1 MGDEG
6 VGKDAAELRQALHR
20 YAEGFEPVQGQ
31 WARIEGRHAAVTA
44 GPRPRRS
51 LVSLAVM
58 AVVVASLLL
67 AATVMVRPEQVV
79 TRDAMAFVEPGAGPQ
94 YAGVVP
100 VERFPPGSTMAAIQA
115 RGVIRVGIKFDQPYF
130 GNADPATHE
139 VAGFDAEIAKLIAV
153 RIFGG
158 TVGDLGP
165 RVEWVEAVSGKRESL
180 LEEGVVDIV
189 VATYSITDE
198 RRARV
203 DFAGPYYQS
212 TQDIM
217 VRADDRSI
225 VGVDDLIGKRVCTAQ
240 GSTSYQ
246 NLVAR
251 QPGALTILRDTYSEC
266 ADALR
271 TGVVDAVSTDRA
283 ILSGYNL
290 QSGGAFKLLN
300 ASFGRE
306 ERYGIGLRRGDP
318 EFRTFLNRRLRDVVA
333 NGDWSRA
340 ARYSLSNLEPSP
352 PEIDNP

>member
-1 MGDEG
+1 MADEDVRDQVAVLG
-6 VGKDAAELRQALHR
+6 RALHR
-20 YAEGFEPVQGQ
+20 YADRFEPAQGQ

-58 AVVVASLLL
+58 AIVAAAVLL
-67 AATVMVRPEQVV
+67 AATVLVRPEQVV
-79 TRDAMAFVEPGAGPQ
+79 TRDAMAFVEPGVGPQ

-100 VERFPPGSTMAAIQA
+100 VEPFPAGSTMAAIQA

-130 GNADPATHE
+130 GDEDPATHD

-158 TVGDLGP
+158 TVGDLGD
-165 RVEWVEAVSGKRESL
+165 RIEWVQAVSGKRESL
-180 LEEGVVDIV
+180 LEDGTVDIV

-198 RRARV
+198 RRQRV

-212 TQDIM
+212 SQDIM
-217 VRADDRSI
+217 VRADDSTI
-225 VGVDDLIGKRVCTAQ
+225 LGVDDLGGRRVCTAR
-240 GSTSYQ
+240 GSTSYK
-246 NLVAR
+246 NLVDRRPDAV
-251 QPGALTILRDTYSEC
+251 AVLRDTYSEC

-271 TGVVDAVSTDRA
+271 TGVVDAVTTDRA

-300 ASFGRE
+300 ASFGRDE
-306 ERYGIGLRRGDP
+306 HYGIGLRKDDP
-318 EFRTFLNRRLRDVVA
+318 GFRSFLNQRLRDVVA
-333 NGDWSRA
+333 NGDWNRA
-340 ARYSLSNLEPSP
+340 ARYSLSNLEPLP
-352 PEIDNP
+352 PEIDDP